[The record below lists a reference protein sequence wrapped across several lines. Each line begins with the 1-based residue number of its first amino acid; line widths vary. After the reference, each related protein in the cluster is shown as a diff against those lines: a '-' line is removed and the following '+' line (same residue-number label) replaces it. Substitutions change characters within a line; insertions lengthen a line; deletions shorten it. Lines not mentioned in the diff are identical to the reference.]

1 MDKVGVKVV
10 MNSTVW
16 LLLKAQL
23 VGVVIPSGTFTQ
35 EARDFAR
42 GKPLELLDGSELL
55 RLIAEVQKTP
65 MPVSIRSN
73 DSACP
78 LCGAEMALRTAKKG
92 PQRRGKVLGLLSFSE
107 KCRGTKPYSA

>member
-10 MNSTVW
+10 RE
-16 LLLKAQL
+16 LY
-23 VGVVIPSGTFTQ
+23 GVVIAEGATGGVVISSGTFTQ

-65 MPVSIRSN
+65 MPVSNRSN

-78 LCGAEMALRTAKKG
+78 LCGAEMVLRTAKKG
-92 PQRRGKVLGLLSFSE
+92 PNAGEKFWGCSAFP
-107 KCRGTKPYSA
+107 KCRGNKPYSA